1 MGGSLATPKVGQLS
15 WTTFVGN
22 SIDENILGE
31 LSWTT
36 LLRDSLGTLPWE
48 ISWGAIFGS
57 SLDIHTS
64 DKKTTS
70 VMQFPPGNRITLVS
84 PSVFDIHTRD
94 NTSFVFWQIVKPTRF
109 VSISFHKKKGGDV
122 TECCLFFPSPVAF
135 TLFVWKSGTEQG
147 SFCSYSRSSSRFPL
161 EHHRKT
167 NYSGTVRVILFGGGP
182 FWCPSPIRN
191 LINKKSGRLTS
202 RLQKNIFFFWF
213 QKHFFFSRR

>member
-64 DKKTTS
+64 DKKTTN
-70 VMQFPPGNRITLVS
+70 VMQCPQENCITLVS

-94 NTSFVFWQIVKPTRF
+94 NTPVF
-109 VSISFHKKKGGDV
+109 
-122 TECCLFFPSPVAF
+122 
-135 TLFVWKSGTEQG
+135 
-147 SFCSYSRSSSRFPL
+147 
-161 EHHRKT
+161 
-167 NYSGTVRVILFGGGP
+167 FGK
-182 FWCPSPIRN
+182 
-191 LINKKSGRLTS
+191 L
-202 RLQKNIFFFWF
+202 
-213 QKHFFFSRR
+213 